1 MSEDSQPPTPVTGE
15 IIPAPVREVKVQPKR
30 IRHKQAIEK
39 AEMYAA
45 RTLPKYIKLL
55 EGLARGVLV
64 VMTNKKGD
72 EEVYR
77 IPPDRQALQ
86 YLMDRGMGKT
96 VNKTEITGED
106 GAAIVVTPYIP
117 RVGCCREDHDA
128 E

>member
-45 RTLPKYIKLL
+45 RNLPKYIKLL

-64 VMTNKKGD
+64 VEENKKGE

-77 IPPDRQALQ
+77 TIPDRQALQ
-86 YLMDRGMGKT
+86 YLTDRGMGKP

-106 GAAIVVTPYIP
+106 GTPIVITPYIP
-117 RVGCCREDHDA
+117 RSGCCRDDA
-128 E
+128 N

>member
-1 MSEDSQPPTPVTGE
+1 M
-15 IIPAPVREVKVQPKR
+15 KVQPKR

-45 RTLPKYIKLL
+45 RNLPKYLKLL

-64 VMTNKKGD
+64 VEENKKGE

-77 IPPDRQALQ
+77 TIPDRQALQ
-86 YLMDRGMGKT
+86 YLTDRGMGKP

-106 GAAIVVTPYIP
+106 GTPIVITPYVP
-117 RVGCCREDHDA
+117 RLGCCRDDA
-128 E
+128 D